1 MTGVRSARI
10 EALSLPIR
18 GFNTELPLPSMPPEF
33 SPWLLNV
40 ENEGYLYK
48 ARQGINYFCETAA
61 NYVSGQ
67 VAHPTDK
74 TKLVFVDSWSTSKRL
89 VSITAGSPLPTT
101 IGTLG
106 GASNTAQVLSFNYE
120 RHSYFFYANSA
131 PSIFDGTTFSN
142 MTITGPTAANV
153 IGGCAYRNRLY
164 LFESS
169 SGSLWYSE
177 LPRNVQGTFI
187 EFPTTGSI
195 QQSGNILCAFSVTT
209 TNSVHPETYLG
220 VHYDTGEVVLFRG
233 TYPGSAD
240 WQVAGV
246 FNAGT
251 PIGTQSYINVE
262 GDVWLMT
269 YGGITSVRQLI
280 NGISANK
287 ITGNIS
293 KYWEQLI
300 KSVSTRAT
308 VAFATSDPT
317 LSLVRG
323 AYHQGR
329 RKVFICFP
337 GFLQTL
343 IESGSY
349 SFQYFSNSNM
359 FLTYDVETES
369 WIPGV
374 TAILVDYETNSS
386 FLTPYYWNNQDL
398 LVLGSNNTALEIGYS
413 FWDNED
419 YLTDYHFPVRNKY
432 RCYMHTAYTKSPYV
446 GKVNSTFISHEG
458 NTTLKSNA
466 QCRLHIDYANSKTG
480 YQNLAAASSSIIS
493 RDQFNIQAVGNSIS
507 AEIYIETENDNS
519 LTGFYNIYTLDLLK
533 EDGKGIS

>member
-10 EALSLPIR
+10 ENLALPIR

-33 SPWLLNV
+33 SPWVLNV

-48 ARQGINYFCETAA
+48 ARQGFNYFCDTAA
-61 NYVSGQ
+61 NYISGQ
-67 VAHPTDK
+67 VAHPRDK
-74 TKLVFVDSWSTSKRL
+74 TKLIFVDSWATSKRL
-89 VSITAGSPLPTT
+89 VEITAGSPIPTT
-101 IGTLG
+101 VGTLG

-131 PSIFDGTTFSN
+131 PSIFDGTTFSA

-164 LFESS
+164 LFESN

-177 LPRNVQGTFI
+177 LPRNVQGTFV

-195 QQSGNILCAFSVTT
+195 QQSGNILCAFSATS
-209 TNSVHPETYLG
+209 TNSAQPETFLG

-233 TYPGSAD
+233 AYPGSAD

-280 NGISANK
+280 NGIPANK

-308 VAFATSDPT
+308 VLFATSDPT

-323 AYHQGR
+323 AYHQGK

-337 GFLQTL
+337 GYLQTL
-343 IESGSY
+343 VNSGSY
-349 SFQYFSNSNM
+349 TFTYNSNSIS
-359 FLTYDVETES
+359 FLVYDLETES
-369 WIPGV
+369 WVPGF
-374 TAILVDYETNSS
+374 TSTLVDTETNSS

-398 LVLGSNNTALEIGYS
+398 LVIGSNNTALEQGFSY
-413 FWDNED
+413 WDNSDNLSD
-419 YLTDYHFPVRNKY
+419 YNSPSRNQY
-432 RCYMHTAYTKSPYV
+432 TCYIHTAYTKSPYV

-458 NTTLKSNA
+458 NATLKSNA
-466 QCRLHIDYANSKTG
+466 FCRLHIDYGSSRTG
-480 YQNLAAASSSIIS
+480 NQGLATTSSTAMS
-493 RDQFNIQAVGNSIS
+493 RDQFNIQAVGNAVS
-507 AEIYIETENDNS
+507 AEI
-519 LTGFYNIYTLDLLK
+519 LTSTSSSATGEYNIYTLELLK

>member
-10 EALSLPIR
+10 ESLALPIR
-18 GFNTELPLPSMPPEF
+18 GFNTELPLPAMPPEF
-33 SPWLLNV
+33 SPWLENV
-40 ENEGYLYK
+40 ENEGYLFK
-48 ARQGINYFCETAA
+48 ARQGFNYFCETAA

-67 VAHPTDK
+67 VAHPRDK
-74 TKLVFVDSWSTSKRL
+74 TKLVFVDSWNVSKRL
-89 VSITAGSPLPTT
+89 VSITAGSPTPTT
-101 IGTLG
+101 IGTLA
-106 GASNTAQVLSFNYE
+106 GANGTAQVLSFNYE
-120 RHSYFFYANSA
+120 RHSYFFYANSR
-131 PSIFDGTTFSN
+131 PSIFDGTTFSD

-233 TYPGSAD
+233 SYPGSAD

-280 NGISANK
+280 NGIPANK

-308 VAFATSDPT
+308 VAFATNDPT

-323 AYHQGR
+323 AYHQGK

-343 IESGSY
+343 VNSGSY
-349 SFQYFSNSNM
+349 TFTYNTNSVS
-359 FLTYDVETES
+359 FLTYDLETES

-374 TAILVDYETNSS
+374 TSTLVDTETNSS

-398 LVLGSNNTALEIGYS
+398 LVLGSNNTNLEIGFS
-413 FWDNED
+413 FWDGED
-419 YLTDYHFPVRNKY
+419 NLSDYSSPSRKRYF
-432 RCYMHTAYTKSPYV
+432 CYVYTAYTKSPYV
-446 GKVNSTFISHEG
+446 GKVNSAFLSHEG
-458 NTTLKSNA
+458 NADLKSNA
-466 QCRLHIDYANSKTG
+466 VCRLQIDYGNSRTSTQG
-480 YQNLAAASSSIIS
+480 IATTTSTAIS
-493 RDQFNIQAVGNSIS
+493 RDQFNIQAIGNSVS
-507 AEIYIETENDNS
+507 AEFLIPTEDDA
-519 LTGFYNIYTLDLLK
+519 TGEYNIYSIELLK